1 MPQGCGRRAAV
12 FYSAVSWAM
21 PAGKSLEPE
30 GRRARS
36 SHGGRGDDRPLPTR
50 NEFKFGLDLILVG
63 IGRVLQGA

>member
-1 MPQGCGRRAAV
+1 
-12 FYSAVSWAM
+12 M

-50 NEFKFGLDLILVG
+50 NEFEFGLDLILDG
-63 IGRVLQGA
+63 IGRVLLGA